1 MEGQNSI
8 LSKSRVNLGLPNAV
22 ARSPSPGLQLWGS
35 LPLLRAGPEAPAA
48 QTGDSPSR
56 FPACRG
62 IPSLPAVPSSEP
74 TRGSKLLLSQL
85 AASSG
90 SLWERPREFP
100 SQKRCPAAPGD
111 SAAPE
116 GGPEV
121 TTSPREGPSTSCPAT
136 KSARRTPLSC
146 PFPVVSLPAASPCST
161 EGAEV
166 WDSLGKELGA
176 TGIRLCWEFF

>member
-8 LSKSRVNLGLPNAV
+8 LSKSRVNLGLPTAV
-22 ARSPSPGLQLWGS
+22 ARSPSPGLQLWGGLCPCS
-35 LPLLRAGPEAPAA
+35 VLGQKLPELEREIPHPVFQPAEGSRPFLLCRA
-48 QTGDSPSR
+48 QSPREGANS
-56 FPACRG
+56 C
-62 IPSLPAVPSSEP
+62 S
-74 TRGSKLLLSQL
+74 
-85 AASSG
+85 ASSG
-90 SLWERPREFP
+90 SSLWERPREFP

-116 GGPEV
+116 GGPGV
-121 TTSPREGPSTSCPAT
+121 ATSPREGPSTSCPAT

-146 PFPVVSLPAASPCST
+146 PFPLVSLSAASACST

-176 TGIRLCWEFF
+176 TRIRLCWEFF